1 MKKSQNMMVGLSKQ
15 NGFGSAFSH
24 TLLRLV
30 KGIANPNSYL
40 PAGEECKQGGVSHYD
55 LAIYIIKKYLKAKEE
70 LL

>member
-40 PAGEECKQGGVSHYD
+40 PAGEECKQGVCHTMTLPFTLKKKVS
-55 LAIYIIKKYLKAKEE
+55 
-70 LL
+70 